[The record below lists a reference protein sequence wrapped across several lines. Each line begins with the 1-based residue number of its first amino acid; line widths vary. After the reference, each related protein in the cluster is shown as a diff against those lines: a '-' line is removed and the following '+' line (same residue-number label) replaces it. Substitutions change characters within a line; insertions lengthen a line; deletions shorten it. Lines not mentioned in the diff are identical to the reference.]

1 MRAAGTGFRQTRY
14 GKVVK
19 LPGLNSHTHGDAPTP
34 APTPVRP
41 HMMTL
46 LTVLTTAAMAAE
58 NVTDL
63 GIALFNSSNGCAMR
77 VIGTRSLAI
86 RRACLKFAAAQ
97 RGAEYANDWCK
108 WSQLEARRHLRLS
121 QRRPL
126 VMLHISHAGG
136 HFMCSAA
143 HRNCE
148 STPDFVC
155 MLRSVPSASAT
166 EVRVDDR
173 LMHRQGTVPYPD
185 AAGTSR
191 AVRNCS
197 VRLAE
202 HLSGNFTFSAIERGF
217 ESGEYCPKQF
227 QVRGGSACD
236 SITLA
241 GALSLRSTCY
251 LSASPSRG

>member
-1 MRAAGTGFRQTRY
+1 
-14 GKVVK
+14 
-19 LPGLNSHTHGDAPTP
+19 
-34 APTPVRP
+34 
-41 HMMTL
+41 
-46 LTVLTTAAMAAE
+46 
-58 NVTDL
+58 
-63 GIALFNSSNGCAMR
+63 
-77 VIGTRSLAI
+77 
-86 RRACLKFAAAQ
+86 
-97 RGAEYANDWCK
+97 
-108 WSQLEARRHLRLS
+108 
-121 QRRPL
+121 
-126 VMLHISHAGG
+126 
-136 HFMCSAA
+136 MCSAA